1 MYFRGKHFVKLYRES
16 VCMYVYW
23 AMYISLCLPTAV
35 IPILKLTASQ
45 RVMTNVFKNS
55 TVTNIVCW
63 AISFIVIGF
72 NVHLVIDYLDE
83 LQWPLY
89 AMVFCVLYFS
99 FVLYLIYIPLE
110 IPDTKEDQIVAEQDL
125 Q

>member
-1 MYFRGKHFVKLYRES
+1 
-16 VCMYVYW
+16 MYVYW

-45 RVMTNVFKNS
+45 RVMTSVFKNS

-89 AMVFCVLYFS
+89 AVVFCVLYFS

-125 Q
+125 